1 MSMSSSLKLP
11 TLTPLPVVVL
21 LLWEVVV
28 RLPWLLLQQLPL
40 R

>member
-28 RLPWLLLQQLPL
+28 LLL
-40 R
+40 